1 MNKSDQENISSDDEM
16 EEGFTTENFGTVL
29 APDTDN
35 TNTFGKG
42 GAWYSLINIEPSGVA
57 VFFRQIATLIGA
69 GMPMLNALRT
79 ITKSSD
85 TSIRK
90 VVNSIA
96 NGVERGEALSYAMSK
111 FPKIFSKVYLN
122 LIIVAEK
129 GGALEETLMGIAN
142 LAESDDKT
150 RMQIKR
156 ALLYPAVTLCLAIGV
171 LIFVLSY
178 VIPKFVSTI
187 LGSAE
192 NLSVVAKVMVN
203 TADFFNNYW
212 WLILFGSSA
221 LCVFAYLSAK
231 QPAGKCF
238 WDSFT
243 LRVPVFGVIMRKVLT
258 MHFCRSFGMLIRNG
272 VPVLEAFRLLSE
284 TTDNEV
290 FAGIFRKTCIALEN
304 GSSIVE
310 PIASSNMFSPF
321 VIDLITTGESSG
333 QLDMMMIKIADAYND
348 EIKQVTQNL
357 GTLVEPILLLII
369 GAFVSLIVFS
379 VFSTYVQTL
388 KMLS

>member
-1 MNKSDQENISSDDEM
+1 MDKSDQENMPSEDET
-16 EEGFTTENFGTVL
+16 EEGFETEKLDAVL
-29 APDTDN
+29 ALNTDN
-35 TNTFGKG
+35 TRTFGKG

-69 GMPMLNALRT
+69 GMPMLTALRT

-85 TSIRK
+85 ASIRN

-96 NGVERGEALSYAMSK
+96 NDVERGESLSYSMSK
-111 FPKIFSKVYLN
+111 FPKIFSKVYIN

-156 ALLYPAVTLCLAIGV
+156 ALLYPAVTLCLAVGV

-192 NLSVVAKVMVN
+192 NLSIVAKVMVN

-212 WLILFGSSA
+212 WLILFGFSV
-221 LCVFAYLSAK
+221 LCVCVYLSAL
-231 QPAGKCF
+231 QPAGKLF
-238 WDSFT
+238 WDSFK
-243 LRVPVFGVIMRKVLT
+243 LRIPVFGVILRKTLT
-258 MHFCRSFGMLIRNG
+258 MHFCRSFGMLMKNG
-272 VPVLEAFRLLSE
+272 VPVLDAFRLIAE
-284 TTDNEV
+284 TSDNEV
-290 FAGIFRKTCIALEN
+290 FAGIFRKTCVALEN

-310 PIASSNMFSPF
+310 PIASSKMFSPF

-333 QLDMMMIKIADAYND
+333 QLDVMMIKIADAYND
-348 EIKQVTQNL
+348 EIKQVTQIS
-357 GTLVEPILLLII
+357 GH
-369 GAFVSLIVFS
+369 
-379 VFSTYVQTL
+379 
-388 KMLS
+388 